1 MKRLPITITFY
12 RTRNG
17 KEPFA
22 EWIDSLKDA
31 RVAAL
36 IQTRIGRVRLG
47 NFGDFKAVGRRV
59 YELRI
64 HISPGY
70 RVYFGRIEDEIV
82 LLLCGGTKGNQRKD
96 ILKAYEYFDDYKE
109 ASREGTETDVQDV

>member
-1 MKRLPITITFY
+1 MKSPSVEIVFY
-12 RTRNG
+12 KTQDG

-22 EWIDSLKDA
+22 EWIYSLKDA
-31 RVAAL
+31 RVTAL

-47 NFGDFKAVGRRV
+47 NFGDFKAVGRGV

-70 RVYFGRIEDEIV
+70 RIYFGRVEGKIV
-82 LLLCGGTKGNQRKD
+82 VLLCGGTKGNQRKD

-109 ASREGTETDVQDV
+109 ATR

>member
-1 MKRLPITITFY
+1 MKHFPVEIVFY
-12 RTRNG
+12 KTQDG

-31 RVAAL
+31 RIAAL
-36 IQTRIGRVRLG
+36 TQTRIGRVRLG
-47 NFGDFKAVGRRV
+47 NFGDFKAVGRGV

-70 RVYFGRIEDEIV
+70 RIYFGRIGNRIV
-82 LLLCGGTKGNQRKD
+82 VLLCGGTKASQRKD

-109 ASREGTETDVQDV
+109 ATREGNETDIQDV